1 MCNLQNHDLI
11 VRSCVFTN
19 GSSDAL
25 TQQSADPIPSIPS
38 MKALKQRI
46 LVTLLGLQAITA
58 LPAQSQSGLPLSSGT
73 PAAPTVLQIQP
84 SVGLNSISIRFN
96 ESLADSSANASNF
109 NITGLTILRAEL
121 DTATKT
127 VITLSTSEQTSGV
140 SYTIAISGVKDRTP
154 QANPIATGST
164 VTFIADAVA
173 NGSFENALSN
183 WKRSGNVQVVSEAPY
198 SATDGQKLAVFNSN
212 QSNPGG
218 VLSQSFTTSV
228 GALYS
233 LSFEAGAI
241 GVISQQRLGLDIF
254 GKSSLVSETISIAG
268 LGGSSTRWLP
278 KTYGFIA
285 NSTSTT
291 LSFTDRSLSG
301 ENIDLVL
308 DNVRLVRQV
317 ARTLIVSSTPSV
329 GIGVSLSPSDINGS
343 GSGSTNITRQYISGT
358 IITLTAPLSV
368 GKDSF
373 IKWKR
378 NGEDFT
384 FDRST
389 SMAMD
394 IDYTM
399 QAVYGPG
406 QELLANG
413 SFESNF
419 TAWKRKGSV
428 KTVTGT
434 NYATSSGKKL
444 MAFNGSNTPPSGAIA
459 QSFSTIPGANYQVRF
474 SVGAL
479 AKNTS
484 SQTLGFTV
492 TGKSTLMNKYA
503 SIKGAADGKARWST
517 KRFSFV
523 ADSYATNITFTDLSK
538 TTTSIDLLLDNVQ
551 VIGPA
556 PVTPKFVNGSFE
568 TDLTNWSA
576 VGNLAVVSRAPY
588 IGSDGDNLIAFNAGN
603 KNANGTLSRRII
615 TTRGTIYTLMF
626 DVGVLAYNTASQT
639 MRVEVFGE
647 NSLLSQSISVTG
659 TGGGIRWLP
668 QQFTFVADGTTATVS
683 FTDIS
688 KTTNNIDL
696 LLDNVRLFGSSS
708 SAAPRA
714 VTADAPFR
722 FAISPP
728 LPASL
733 PPLPQTTPSFL
744 RNSDGVRVGLPAAAS
759 GRYVLE
765 RSSDLITWEFHS
777 EIELTE
783 AGPLD
788 FLDASPPS
796 AQGFYRI
803 ARRPETPEN

>member
-1 MCNLQNHDLI
+1 
-11 VRSCVFTN
+11 
-19 GSSDAL
+19 
-25 TQQSADPIPSIPS
+25 
-38 MKALKQRI
+38 
-46 LVTLLGLQAITA
+46 
-58 LPAQSQSGLPLSSGT
+58 
-73 PAAPTVLQIQP
+73 
-84 SVGLNSISIRFN
+84 
-96 ESLADSSANASNF
+96 
-109 NITGLTILRAEL
+109 
-121 DTATKT
+121 
-127 VITLSTSEQTSGV
+127 
-140 SYTIAISGVKDRTP
+140 
-154 QANPIATGST
+154 
-164 VTFIADAVA
+164 
-173 NGSFENALSN
+173 
-183 WKRSGNVQVVSEAPY
+183 
-198 SATDGQKLAVFNSN
+198 
-212 QSNPGG
+212 
-218 VLSQSFTTSV
+218 
-228 GALYS
+228 
-233 LSFEAGAI
+233 
-241 GVISQQRLGLDIF
+241 
-254 GKSSLVSETISIAG
+254 
-268 LGGSSTRWLP
+268 
-278 KTYGFIA
+278 
-285 NSTSTT
+285 
-291 LSFTDRSLSG
+291 
-301 ENIDLVL
+301 L

>member
-1 MCNLQNHDLI
+1 
-11 VRSCVFTN
+11 
-19 GSSDAL
+19 
-25 TQQSADPIPSIPS
+25 
-38 MKALKQRI
+38 MKALKKRV
-46 LVTLLGLQAITA
+46 LVTLFGLQAITA
-58 LPAQSQSGLPLSSGT
+58 LPAQSQSGPPLPNDT

-96 ESLADSSANASNF
+96 EPLSDSSANVSNF
-109 NITGLTILRAEL
+109 KITGLTISRADL
-121 DTATKT
+121 DAATKT

-154 QANPIATGST
+154 QANPIADGST
-164 VTFIADAVA
+164 VTFIADAVT
-173 NGSFENALSN
+173 NGSFENDLSG
-183 WKRSGNVQVVSEAPY
+183 WKRSGNVQIISEAPY

-212 QSNPGG
+212 QSNPSG

-233 LSFEAGAI
+233 ISFEAGAI
-241 GVISQQRLGLDIF
+241 GVISQQRLGLEIL

-301 ENIDLVL
+301 DNIDLVL

-329 GIGVSLSPSDINGS
+329 GVGVSLSPSDINGS

-368 GKDSF
+368 GKNSF

-378 NGEDFT
+378 NGKDFT

-406 QELLANG
+406 QELLTNG

-419 TAWKRKGSV
+419 TSWKRKGNV
-428 KTVTGT
+428 KTVSGT
-434 NYATSSGKKL
+434 AYATSSGKKL
-444 MAFNGSNTPPSGAIA
+444 MAFNASNTTPSGVIA
-459 QSFSTIPGANYQVRF
+459 QSFSTIPGANYQVKF
-474 SVGAL
+474 SMGAL
-479 AKNTS
+479 AQNTS
-484 SQTLGFTV
+484 SQTLRFTLK
-492 TGKSTLMNKYA
+492 GKSTLVNKSA
-503 SIKGAADGKARWST
+503 AIKGAADGKVRWST
-517 KRFSFV
+517 KSFSFV
-523 ADSYATNITFTDLSK
+523 ADSYATNLTFADLS
-538 TTTSIDLLLDNVQ
+538 TTTSAIDLLLDNVQ

-576 VGNLAVVSRAPY
+576 VGNLAVVSKAPY

-603 KNANGTLSRRII
+603 KIANGTLSRRII
-615 TTRGTIYTLMF
+615 TTRDTIYTLMF
-626 DVGVLAYNTASQT
+626 DVGVLAYNTGSQT

-647 NSLLSQSISVTG
+647 NNLLSQSISITG
-659 TGGGIRWLP
+659 TGEGIRWLP

-708 SAAPRA
+708 NAAPRA
-714 VTADAPFR
+714 VAASAPLR
-722 FAISPP
+722 FATNPP
-728 LPASL
+728 LPANL
-733 PPLPQTTPSFL
+733 PPLPQSAPSFL
-744 RNSDGVRVGLPAAAS
+744 RDSAGVRVGLPAAAS

-788 FLDASPPS
+788 FLDASPPN

-803 ARRPETPEN
+803 ARRPEPPEN